1 MATRQPE
8 VATETEKS
16 AVATPPPP
24 KISVLVVSHNR
35 ADLLRSCLE
44 SLERSE
50 NREALDVLVIDNGST
65 DGSTEL
71 EDSFPKAR
79 FLRLPKNFGLTKALN
94 IGVRASEGE
103 YICLLH
109 EDTEVFPNTLPA
121 LLAALESESEIGG
134 VCPLLVTP
142 DGKPAPQLGAFPPDG
157 QYRPAEIRPDPYAV
171 PYPRGAAILVRAYF
185 LKAQG
190 KLDESYGQFG
200 GDAEL
205 AFQIRRAGKK
215 ILLLPGIRVVH
226 HGGRPDS
233 ALFRADRRIGNAV
246 FLSKHLGMVAGLK
259 ARIAAA
265 FSALGGFEFRQL
277 SCLLSGQ
284 KIDGTQ
290 A

>member
-1 MATRQPE
+1 M
-8 VATETEKS
+8 
-16 AVATPPPP
+16 
-24 KISVLVVSHNR
+24 LVVSHNR

-44 SLERSE
+44 SLEHSA
-50 NREALDVLVIDNGST
+50 NRETLDILVVDNGST
-65 DGSTEL
+65 DSTMEL
-71 EDSFPKAR
+71 EESFPKAR

-109 EDTEVFPNTLPA
+109 EDTEVFPDTLAA
-121 LLAALESESEIGG
+121 LLAALESEAEIGG

-142 DGKPAPQLGAFPPDG
+142 DGKPAPQLGSLPPDG
-157 QYRPAEIRPDPYAV
+157 SYQPAEVRPEPYAV

-205 AFQIRRAGKK
+205 SFQIRRAGKK
-215 ILLLPGIRVVH
+215 ILLLPAVRAIH

-233 ALFRADRRIGNAV
+233 TLLRADRQIGNAV
-246 FLSKHLGMVAGLK
+246 FVGKHMGLFAGLK
-259 ARIAAA
+259 ARLGAI
-265 FSALGGFEFRQL
+265 FSALGGFDLRRL